1 MRRVKM
7 SGSILA
13 TFKQALAVSGKGMLA
28 LFIFMFFFFVLLM
41 LVDRIFPGKDIENQ
55 AGENP

>member
-1 MRRVKM
+1 MT
-7 SGSILA
+7 GSILA